1 METDGER
8 AELAASKLTGTG
20 RLGEELTEL
29 TMQDTGQWL
38 ALSETSAHFF
48 DLDTPSVVR
57 VPGFHAIEFVTDTG
71 RPLRSIE
78 MCRVGEA
85 GHWTME
91 PFPFEQ
97 DLEYRWHISTRIVK
111 IARVLGLERVQTGR

>member
-1 METDGER
+1 MEADKER
-8 AELAASKLTGTG
+8 AELAAGKLTGTG

-29 TMQDTGQWL
+29 TMQETGQWL

-48 DLDTPSVVR
+48 DLDAPSVVR
-57 VPGFHAIEFVTDTG
+57 IPGFHAIEFITDSG
-71 RPLRSIE
+71 RTLRTIE
-78 MCRVGEA
+78 ICRVGEV

-97 DLEYRWHISTRIVK
+97 DLAYRWHISTRIVK
-111 IARVLGLERVQTGR
+111 IARVLGLERA